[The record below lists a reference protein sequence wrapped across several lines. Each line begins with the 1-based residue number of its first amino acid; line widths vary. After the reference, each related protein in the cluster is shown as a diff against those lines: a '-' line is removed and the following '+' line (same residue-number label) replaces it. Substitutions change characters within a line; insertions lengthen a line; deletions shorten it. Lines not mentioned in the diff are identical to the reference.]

1 MEDADDA
8 CNDSVDFGQNAVR
21 CPNEMQENTATILC
35 IDDDSDTLALRRH
48 FLQSCGY
55 SVLTAASGTDG
66 IRALSDGAAVDLVLL
81 DYIMPAMNGE
91 EVAVKLK
98 KQNPAIPVVVVSA
111 VAQLPPGFLRA
122 VDGYVQKG
130 QDPEV
135 LLTTLSRVL
144 RSHGKEV
151 ATMENPDRGQKTIL
165 CAEDDEDQLMS
176 RRLVFESGGFRV
188 LLARSGTEALQLF
201 QDNAVDAVVLDYWMP
216 RMKGLSV
223 AREMKRMRPNTPII
237 VLSGF
242 AALPDETI
250 GVVDTWL
257 QKRDV
262 EPGELLAEVDRLLE
276 KMANSPRP
284 NPQEG
289 K

>member
-1 MEDADDA
+1 MEDGDSA
-8 CNDSVDFGQNAVR
+8 CNHSVDFGQSVG
-21 CPNEMQENTATILC
+21 CPNEMQENAATILC

-66 IRALSDGAAVDLVLL
+66 LRALSDGAAVDLVLL
-81 DYIMPAMNGE
+81 DYMMPAMNGE
-91 EVAVKLK
+91 EVAAKLK
-98 KQNPAIPVVVVSA
+98 EQNPAIPVVVMSA
-111 VAQLPPGFLRA
+111 VAQLPQGFLTT

-130 QDPEV
+130 QDPDV
-135 LLTTLSRVL
+135 LLTTVSKVL

-151 ATMENPDRGQKTIL
+151 STMQSPNLGQKTIL

-188 LLARSGTEALQLF
+188 LLARSGTEALQMF
-201 QDNAVDAVVLDYWMP
+201 QDNTVDAVVLDYWMP

-262 EPGELLAEVDRLLE
+262 EPGELLAEVDRLLQ
-276 KMANSPRP
+276 KSANLPRSDP
-284 NPQEG
+284 PAG